1 MKLSTITANEVTSKS
16 AILLLCCLM
25 ITGFAQFRLGLLVE
39 YFTISLGIVLVP
51 LFYVLIDGLPMFPLA
66 ALSGIMVAFSRMLVD
81 AYGGG
86 PQGAFVSNY
95 LPETFFYILY
105 GMLFALYCRY
115 RGKKLERVADAVAL
129 TFIDYASNMLE
140 LFLREGVSELTV
152 ANQLSILTIGC
163 LRALVILGIGLL
175 VATYRVS
182 LMRQEDV
189 RMYQQL
195 LFTATELS
203 GEMVWMR
210 ENTQMVEQTMNDA
223 YRLYDTL
230 KAQNSP
236 EAVKALSVA
245 TKVHEIKK
253 QYRSIMT
260 AVNSALNRNL
270 EEGAMPVSE
279 IFSILL
285 QQNKAMAAEKNI
297 EFNFRIDCPDNLYTV
312 KYYYLMTV
320 FNNFFTNAVEA
331 ARDDRENLEVTV
343 LEQGDHYQF
352 TVSNDGKPIPP
363 ETIEDIWNAGFS
375 TKIDYES
382 GIVGRGLGL
391 LIVKSI
397 VEKEFSGT
405 VRVSSDR
412 YKTSFVVEIPREEF
426 QLKE

>member
-270 EEGAMPVSE
+270 EEGATARE
-279 IFSILL
+279 RN
-285 QQNKAMAAEKNI
+285 QQI
-297 EFNFRIDCPDNLYTV
+297 GGH
-312 KYYYLMTV
+312 
-320 FNNFFTNAVEA
+320 
-331 ARDDRENLEVTV
+331 
-343 LEQGDHYQF
+343 QQ
-352 TVSNDGKPIPP
+352 
-363 ETIEDIWNAGFS
+363 
-375 TKIDYES
+375 
-382 GIVGRGLGL
+382 
-391 LIVKSI
+391 
-397 VEKEFSGT
+397 
-405 VRVSSDR
+405 
-412 YKTSFVVEIPREEF
+412 
-426 QLKE
+426 

>member
-1 MKLSTITANEVTSKS
+1 MKLSTITANEVSSKS

-86 PQGAFVSNY
+86 PVGSFVSNY
-95 LPETFFYILY
+95 LPETFFYLLY

-140 LFLREGVSELTV
+140 LFLREGVSQLTV

-163 LRALVILGIGLL
+163 LRGLVILGIGLL

-195 LFTATELS
+195 LFTTTELS

-285 QQNKAMAAEKNI
+285 QRNKAMAAEKNI
-297 EFNFRIDCPDNLYTV
+297 EFNFRIDCPDNLYTD

-331 ARDDRENLEVTV
+331 ARDGRENLEVTV

-363 ETIEDIWNAGFS
+363 EAIEDIWNAGFS

-397 VEKEFSGT
+397 VEKEFGGT